1 VNGEREGEVR
11 EAGSRVPSPAVRLLA
26 VAAAGYLYGSLSAR
40 VPGTS
45 DPTAFWVGNLAA
57 PYLLIPFLAGTW
69 RFRAIGSAVAGA
81 AAAVS
86 AVAGFYRFLI
96 VWHTTSANLGLAA
109 DTPTRTVIAR
119 AYGYWFRNL
128 ALGDPGGRP
137 WLSIALVAGTVCGYL
152 GYRWADR
159 RSRVAAL
166 AITCAFVL
174 EPLGHFLGLFVE
186 GGRYTFHLSNVVIWT
201 VEAAIGVL
209 ASVWV
214 WRRGEGIATV

>member
-1 VNGEREGEVR
+1 MQAGSRSSRRAEVHRKRHGTSARNRSTRWEASRVNGEREGEVR

-26 VAAAGYLYGSLSAR
+26 VAAAGNLYGSLSAR

-57 PYLLIPFLAGTW
+57 PYLPIPFLAGTW

-96 VWHTTSANLGLAA
+96 VWHTTSTNLGLAA

-128 ALGDPGGRP
+128 A
-137 WLSIALVAGTVCGYL
+137 
-152 GYRWADR
+152 
-159 RSRVAAL
+159 
-166 AITCAFVL
+166 
-174 EPLGHFLGLFVE
+174 
-186 GGRYTFHLSNVVIWT
+186 
-201 VEAAIGVL
+201 
-209 ASVWV
+209 
-214 WRRGEGIATV
+214 